1 MGVCPAVPPRTF
13 FPDSHPSP
21 RARLLALMSLGP
33 ISGLPQA
40 YLRPTS
46 SLSQACLKP
55 ISGLSQAYLRP
66 ISGSSQAYLRRARA
80 STRSLLLPLS
90 VLRACD
96 DVDVA
101 HLDRHRDTGREVV
114 HRVPVL
120 GIE

>member
-1 MGVCPAVPPRTF
+1 MCTPASDRGCVPG
-13 FPDSHPSP
+13 
-21 RARLLALMSLGP
+21 RAPTHIL
-33 ISGLPQA
+33 SGLAPLSSRSPARADEPRA

-120 GIE
+120 VIE